1 MNDLEEWYGRCG
13 TQSRTCRPLKSPPMQ
28 TVVTHC
34 TKVGTGSQQL
44 GSVGAKTSS
53 LNSNELALVRM
64 GSGLRFVRVL

>member
-1 MNDLEEWYGRCG
+1 
-13 TQSRTCRPLKSPPMQ
+13 MQ